1 MTTPTTTAPTTA
13 PTAAP
18 TAATTDVSVA
28 VRAAQE
34 VHTLRVEIPGIG
46 EVPLPSAD
54 ELAFVGGLV
63 ALGVV
68 GALEW
73 PLVAVLGAGRVLS
86 HVHRWRS
93 LAAFGDALEH
103 A

>member
-1 MTTPTTTAPTTA
+1 MTTPAPAGSTPA
-13 PTAAP
+13 DMSA
-18 TAATTDVSVA
+18 A

-34 VHTLRVEIPGIG
+34 VHTLRVEVPGIG
-46 EVPLPSAD
+46 EVPLPSVD

-63 ALGVV
+63 ALGAL

-73 PLVAVLGAGRVLS
+73 PLVAVLGVGRVLS

>member
-1 MTTPTTTAPTTA
+1 MTSAATPGPTTTASSGSA
-13 PTAAP
+13 PTA
-18 TAATTDVSVA
+18 VSAA

-34 VHTLRVEIPGIG
+34 VHTLRVEVPGIG

-73 PLVAVLGAGRVLS
+73 PLVAVLGVGRVLS